1 MRMLIYALLEA
12 LIMADSNE
20 KALAKGLAVLIPGTL
35 GLTYSTIPKAV
46 TGNAELDVLGLLVDA
61 VSIGLFAVGVKLTS
75 KALSK

>member
-1 MRMLIYALLEA
+1 MLIYALSEG

-20 KALAKGLAVLIPGTL
+20 KAVAKGLAVLIPGAL

-61 VSIGLFAVGVKLTS
+61 VSIGLFVIGVKLTS